1 MHVLEIA
8 ELLVEMAR
16 QQQRG
21 VVEFAL
27 GNVQRTLA
35 ELQREIA
42 GAEHDR
48 DHHRRGAQNEPLHHA
63 QAHSGQHAG
72 D

>member
-27 GNVQRTLA
+27 GDFERPLA

-63 QAHSGQHAG
+63 QAHPGQHAG